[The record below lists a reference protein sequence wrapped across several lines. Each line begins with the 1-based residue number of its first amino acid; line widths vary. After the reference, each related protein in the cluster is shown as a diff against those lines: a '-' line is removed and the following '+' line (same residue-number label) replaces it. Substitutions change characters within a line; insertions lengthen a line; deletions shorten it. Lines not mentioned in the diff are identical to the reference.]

1 MSHAAPSAKGDGEG
15 CAFIVG
21 LCIRHCLRRGLCR
34 FASDVW
40 FARWYGC
47 SSRNLTVRVVAGTSP
62 QICVARFPP
71 HPRVGHPIARRSLCD
86 GGDERL

>member
-47 SSRNLTVRVVAGTSP
+47 SSRNLTVRVVAGTSAD
-62 QICVARFPP
+62 V
-71 HPRVGHPIARRSLCD
+71 RRALSTASTSWSPNRSSLAL
-86 GGDERL
+86 RRR